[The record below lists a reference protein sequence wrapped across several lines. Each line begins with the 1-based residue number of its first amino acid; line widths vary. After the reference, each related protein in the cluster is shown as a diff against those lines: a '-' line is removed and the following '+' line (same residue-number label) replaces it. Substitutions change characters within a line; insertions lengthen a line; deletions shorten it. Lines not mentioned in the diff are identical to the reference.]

1 VITLNKTG
9 GKTIQLF
16 IPFEFNGKKIESVT
30 LSPLRLGHALRWNE
44 GAWKTSV
51 ALLVELAD
59 VEEAVIRDL
68 RYPDADRVMESFLT
82 MLTPD
87 IRDDIIN
94 GRIPTGPQA
103 VAPVQPAATNGGAPP
118 EQPLQGPGVPFPS
131 VTDEGFDL
139 SEEP

>member
-1 VITLNKTG
+1 MITLNKTG

-16 IPFEFNGKKIESVT
+16 IPFDFNGKRIESIT

-59 VEEAVIRDL
+59 VEEAVIREL

-94 GRIPTGPQA
+94 GRVPTGVIPAAAPQ
-103 VAPVQPAATNGGAPP
+103 PATNGGAPP

-131 VTDEGFDL
+131 AADEGFDL